1 MESTQIG
8 TSITLPPLI
17 ALSEAYKNIS
27 FYRLSLNLIYDV
39 FHKSLIYKDL

>member
-1 MESTQIG
+1 MDSPQIG
-8 TSITLPPLI
+8 ASITLPPLI